1 MNAMLHSEE
10 SAPIH
15 GTALAVVPADDVGR
29 LVLRIDPGAT
39 WLRSD
44 WPVDRIWRVNQPDAD
59 PEATVDVSA
68 DPVRLEVRR
77 RGDAVTLRR
86 LGTAESG
93 FRAALG
99 RGATLEAAALLAL
112 AEDPAFDLT
121 TALRALLD
129 EALIV
134 GLTLKQT

>member
-1 MNAMLHSEE
+1 
-10 SAPIH
+10 
-15 GTALAVVPADDVGR
+15 
-29 LVLRIDPGAT
+29 
-39 WLRSD
+39 
-44 WPVDRIWRVNQPDAD
+44 
-59 PEATVDVSA
+59 
-68 DPVRLEVRR
+68 
-77 RGDAVTLRR
+77 LRR
-86 LGTAESG
+86 LGTAESS
-93 FRAALG
+93 FRSALG